1 MSGERQVQE
10 RASCKQHPGKRVAK
24 GSDDGYRGIAKCV
37 GIAGWYR
44 WLGYEENESMVAL
57 CTNA

>member
-1 MSGERQVQE
+1 M
-10 RASCKQHPGKRVAK
+10 AK